1 MAEEQ
6 KYQSAYTGPSID
18 AALKRIID
26 TPGSGALTAEDVGA
40 PTLDSNG
47 RIQISN
53 LPVLSYDS
61 YRTVDS
67 VNGSPDG
74 NNGKF
79 STIQAA
85 LDSLPKNLY
94 CHRVNI
100 TVLESDPNEEVLITG
115 FRGSSIL
122 PPGVNDARFT
132 GLSIYFENG
141 STIRSLR
148 IVNNQVPHIFIKNAI
163 VSGGLS
169 EKWQDVPAGIC
180 VVVQGCPHV
189 ELSGCTVK
197 NGTNGVMTGSYYTCG
212 GSTVFVNGGNVS
224 NCSEVALCGIG
235 HNNIFAENVSGDNNA
250 NALRAYYG
258 AHVVKRG
265 GTLTGTV
272 MQSIFGGF
280 IDIF

>member
-6 KYQSAYTGPSID
+6 KYQSEYTGPSID

-122 PPGVNDARFT
+122 PPGGNDARFT

-141 STIRSLR
+141 SIIRSLR
-148 IVNNQVPHIFIKNAI
+148 IVNNQLPYIFVKNAI
-163 VSGGLS
+163 VSKGLS
-169 EKWQDVPAGIC
+169 EEWSNVPAGIC
-180 VVVQGCPHV
+180 VLVQGCQHV
-189 ELSGCTVK
+189 ELSGCTLRGGTVGVK
-197 NGTNGVMTGSYYTCG
+197 AGSYYTSG
-212 GSTVFVNGGNVS
+212 GSTVFLNGGTVRD
-224 NCSEVALCGIG
+224 CSEVALYGEG
-235 HNNIFAENVSGDNNA
+235 QNSLFAEGVSGDNNA
-250 NALRAYYG
+250 IALRSYYG

-265 GTLTGTV
+265 GTLTGTA
-272 MQSIFGGF
+272 MQSIYGGF
-280 IDIF
+280 IDTF